1 MTTIELCE
9 RGYVPDVLT
18 RIGIRRLCR
27 ARLREQEAADP
38 ERAWER
44 FRAMLAEL
52 RASPVAIHTDAAN
65 AQHYEVPPRFFELC
79 LGRRLKYSCCLY
91 PRGTETLA
99 EAAEPMR
106 TLCADRAQRAAGQAA
121 AELGCGPAPPTSR

>member
-38 ERAWER
+38 ERAS
-44 FRAMLAEL
+44 EL

-91 PRGTETLA
+91 PRGTETLDEA
-99 EAAEPMR
+99 E
-106 TLCADRAQRAAGQAA
+106 
-121 AELGCGPAPPTSR
+121 ELMLALKSLG